1 MIFFKQPG
9 GMQYF
14 FALFILLFC
23 VPAYFAPAHLVR
35 PFAYFAII
43 SLAVGALGCA
53 WPVLMPKDFLEKN
66 TWAVNSPLQPELST
80 VVGGVCLLF
89 GIGLF
94 LALGCRHFLKKR

>member
-1 MIFFKQPG
+1 
-9 GMQYF
+9 MQYF

-35 PFAYFAII
+35 PFAYFAIL
-43 SLAVGALGCA
+43 SLIIGVIACA
-53 WPVLMPKDFLEKN
+53 WPALMPKGFLESN
-66 TWAVNSPLQPELST
+66 PWAVNSPLQPEISM

-94 LALGCRHFLKKR
+94 LALGCRRFLKKR